1 MSLTG
6 SWINIHSPEHSSSVD
21 FGTDSYASSWVTE
34 TFEAPREHATSTVI
48 AVMST
53 SIIAQDS
60 LENIAPI
67 ASGTDNWVHGQAK
80 QNLSRDAASIRRA
93 QNLTPP
99 PRPIPSNDAYTKR
112 RCRSACNTN
121 REPEKLVYSIETLL
135 TLRETQRNM
144 PVMLRVKPEAIAGE
158 IHEYSRGHRLTQ
170 LIQRRQRIFSSTWEL
185 TEDIG
190 LQPVPA
196 VCLKY
201 QTSPEVVLT
210 LIIMLLTLLLAQGR
224 WNRLFANPLLLL
236 RHRCYNAM
244 MVSHAS

>member
-1 MSLTG
+1 MG
-6 SWINIHSPEHSSSVD
+6 SWINIHSAKHSSSID
-21 FGTDSYASSWVTE
+21 FSIDSYASSWVTE
-34 TFEAPREHATSTVI
+34 TFEAPREHATSTVT

-53 SIIAQDS
+53 SNSAQDS

-80 QNLSRDAASIRRA
+80 QNLSRDAASTRRA
-93 QNLTPP
+93 RNLTPP
-99 PRPIPSNDAYTKR
+99 PRPIPSNDTYTKK

-158 IHEYSRGHRLTQ
+158 IYEYPSGHRLTQ
-170 LIQRRQRIFSSTWEL
+170 LIQRRQRISSSTWGL
-185 TEDIG
+185 TEDIE

-201 QTSPEVVLT
+201 QTSLEAVLT
-210 LIIMLLTLLLAQGR
+210 LIIMLSTLLLAQDR
-224 WNRLFANPLLLL
+224 WNKLFANPLLLL
-236 RHRCYNAM
+236 RPRCYNAM